1 MSSSRI
7 TFRELFD
14 SLNRELKQAQVG
26 NRSVIP
32 DSARAAQK
40 KDVIDWTNQSL
51 NTLSIKNPL
60 FWRRTQKVDPIIN
73 GNRYEFPLYWSQ
85 IESISVDGQ
94 TYLIGPYNDANTEF
108 YTVSDNELISRNGLF
123 NGEIYLTGTFRPIKL
138 GYLDD
143 TETSEDM
150 NQVVDLDERWIE
162 LLILML
168 VCRYAAR
175 ERENY
180 TQAYAAKEQL
190 LLDFQKAFPQVVT
203 SSEQGNQIL
212 FGNMGNIH

>member
-14 SLNRELKQAQVG
+14 SVNREFKQARVS
-26 NRSVIP
+26 NRSATP
-32 DSARAAQK
+32 DSARVASK
-40 KDVIDWTNQSL
+40 KDVMDWVNQSL

-60 FWRRTQKVDPIIN
+60 FWRRTQKVDPVIN

-94 TYLIGPYNDANTEF
+94 TYLIGPYNDMNSEF
-108 YTVSDNELISRNGLF
+108 YTVSDNELMSRNGMF
-123 NGEIYLTGTFRPIKL
+123 SGEIYLTGTFRPIKL
-138 GYLDD
+138 VYTDD
-143 TETSEDM
+143 TENAEDM
-150 NQVVDLDERWIE
+150 NQPIDLDERWIE
-162 LLILML
+162 LLVKML
-168 VCRYAAR
+168 VCRYAER

-180 TQAYAAKEQL
+180 TQAYASKEAL
-190 LLDFQKAFPQVVT
+190 LKDFQIAFPQVIT
-203 SSEQGNQIL
+203 SSEQGNPVP

>member
-14 SLNRELKQAQVG
+14 SVNREFKQARVS
-26 NRSVIP
+26 NRSATP
-32 DSARAAQK
+32 DSARVASK
-40 KDVIDWTNQSL
+40 KDVMDWVNQSL

-60 FWRRTQKVDPIIN
+60 FWRRTQKVDPVIN

-85 IESISVDGQ
+85 IESISVDGV
-94 TYLIGPYNDANTEF
+94 TYLIGPYNDMNSEF
-108 YTVSDNELISRNGLF
+108 YTISDNELMSRNGLF
-123 NGEIYLTGTFRPIKL
+123 SGEIYLTGTFRPIKL

-143 TETSEDM
+143 TETAEDM
-150 NQVVDLDERWIE
+150 NQPIDLDERWIE
-162 LLILML
+162 LLVKML
-168 VCRYAAR
+168 VCRYAER

-180 TQAYAAKEQL
+180 TQAYASKEAL
-190 LLDFQKAFPQVVT
+190 LKDFQIAFPQVIT
-203 SSEQGNQIL
+203 SSEQGNPIP